1 VVSEGQQLH
10 FGILLFKIYFTTSWY
25 LDFCTTFLLLKMA
38 GKVWQQLKDTS
49 RYHFKEI
56 CTQQRRC
63 VAHSSHTAVV
73 DLQLATKR
81 RLRSLIKQKETNKEN
96 TQAIDRDPIHVL
108 APLIF
113 FGP

>member
-1 VVSEGQQLH
+1 MVSRLHYIFVAQNGGKSLAAIERYLKIPFQRNLHTATTLRRSQQL
-10 FGILLFKIYFTTSWY
+10 
-25 LDFCTTFLLLKMA
+25 
-38 GKVWQQLKDTS
+38 
-49 RYHFKEI
+49 
-56 CTQQRRC
+56 
-63 VAHSSHTAVV
+63 TAVVV

>member
-1 VVSEGQQLH
+1 MVSRFLHYIFVAQNGGKSLAAIERYLKIPFQRNLHTATTLRRSQL
-10 FGILLFKIYFTTSWY
+10 
-25 LDFCTTFLLLKMA
+25 
-38 GKVWQQLKDTS
+38 
-49 RYHFKEI
+49 
-56 CTQQRRC
+56 
-63 VAHSSHTAVV
+63 TAVV